1 MAASSGLIA
10 GRADTARIEQ
20 VPLAARSLAH
30 STYELLWRAAAEHGE
45 REALVFVPKG
55 SAEEPPFA
63 CSYAELL
70 RRVTQAANL
79 FHRLGIGA
87 GDVVA
92 YALPSLPQTHF
103 ALYGAEAAGIACAIN
118 PLLEAKHVVEILR
131 AAGAKVLVTLGPG
144 PGGELWEKMAAVVEQ
159 VPTLETVLQVRLAQ
173 YLVPGH
179 VARAPVEQAH
189 AGRRVL
195 DFDAE
200 CAREPGDRPVSCSK
214 RRNTS
219 GGIGAAPQMA

>member
-1 MAASSGLIA
+1 
-10 GRADTARIEQ
+10 
-20 VPLAARSLAH
+20 
-30 STYELLWRAAAEHGE
+30 
-45 REALVFVPKG
+45 VFVPKG
-55 SAEEPPFA
+55 SADEPPFVFT
-63 CSYAELL
+63 YAALL
-70 RRVTQAANL
+70 HRVTQAANV
-79 FHRLGIGA
+79 FHRLGVGA

-144 PGGELWEKMAAVVEQ
+144 PGGELWDKMAAVVEQ
-159 VPTLETVLQVRLAQ
+159 VPTLETVLQVNLAQ
-173 YLVPGH
+173 FFVPGY
-179 VARAPVEQAH
+179 VAPAAAERAH

-200 CAREPGDRPVSCSK
+200 CAREPGDPRVRSPATSTRAARPVRPRSRGTPTPTKCSCRGTCASS
-214 RRNTS
+214 S
-219 GGIGAAPQMA
+219 GCGRATCSCVDCRCST